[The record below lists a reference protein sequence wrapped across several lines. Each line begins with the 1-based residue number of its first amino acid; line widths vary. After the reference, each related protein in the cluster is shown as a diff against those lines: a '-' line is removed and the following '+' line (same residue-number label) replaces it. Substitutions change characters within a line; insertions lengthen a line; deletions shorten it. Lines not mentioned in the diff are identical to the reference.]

1 MFVANVTAITLL
13 GITLS
18 VGLINANP
26 PKLIF
31 KIKHHE
37 RTKLEWLRP
46 PRKKEKNDKYYKNF
60 KKQHKK
66 RIYISGDQ

>member
-1 MFVANVTAITLL
+1 MNVVKVIESIINLGNSCLFSRRWYMFVANVTAITLL

-37 RTKLEWLRP
+37 RTKLE
-46 PRKKEKNDKYYKNF
+46 
-60 KKQHKK
+60 
-66 RIYISGDQ
+66 